1 MHRSSRN
8 LHDKPLLEGVG
19 MIWGVARENGWC
31 RLEVMQLKWRDG
43 ARRPPVNQSR
53 KAPTWT
59 ETGRVSNCCPAGSA
73 GGRVGFVLRSVVST
87 VTAKGS
93 AIGCRPKVCSWIGWP
108 SSGAAPWGAETALP
122 RLQIRNPQ
130 QQALKNR
137 AGVGDPPF
145 LVHFRRLRNRGTT
158 EPAER
163 TAQAAPSA
171 PRRPRRS
178 FDL

>member
-1 MHRSSRN
+1 MVGQDLGRSYIKGVTNTGLPSISGWRARDKQKFVSPVHRGSRN

-43 ARRPPVNQSR
+43 ARRSPVNQSS

-73 GGRVGFVLRSVVST
+73 GGQVGFVLRSVVST

-108 SSGAAPWGAETALP
+108 SSGAAPWGQ
-122 RLQIRNPQ
+122 R
-130 QQALKNR
+130 
-137 AGVGDPPF
+137 PPF
-145 LVHFRRLRNRGTT
+145 PPPPPDFK
-158 EPAER
+158 
-163 TAQAAPSA
+163 
-171 PRRPRRS
+171 
-178 FDL
+178 